1 MAGVD
6 AFTACQNLTWK
17 NEFAYLRKDPNFRVT
32 SRAPGTAATSF
43 DNTCIRDDAL
53 PQIALKYHHA
63 RPGLTRRRAQG
74 HIGPIIIR
82 CGAFQAQLKDTWLD
96 EQRICSTKK
105 RKIKNFTQNWVKTC
119 PVRGEYRCEHLHLH

>member
-43 DNTCIRDDAL
+43 DKTCKRDDAL
-53 PQIALKYHHA
+53 PQIALKYHHGPA
-63 RPGLTRRRAQG
+63 RPDAAQSTRTHR
-74 HIGPIIIR
+74 P
-82 CGAFQAQLKDTWLD
+82 
-96 EQRICSTKK
+96 
-105 RKIKNFTQNWVKTC
+105 NYN
-119 PVRGEYRCEHLHLH
+119 